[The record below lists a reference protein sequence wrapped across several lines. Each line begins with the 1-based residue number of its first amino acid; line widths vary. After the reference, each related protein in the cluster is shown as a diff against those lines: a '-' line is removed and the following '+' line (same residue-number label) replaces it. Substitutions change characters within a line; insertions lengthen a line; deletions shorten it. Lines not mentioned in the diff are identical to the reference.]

1 MTAKQKANQ
10 ARFKK
15 VVAEAK
21 KLRKKN
27 PKLTQAQAVKQAWAI
42 SYSKKKVGAYH
53 KDTKSH
59 NVNIRVVSGIKV
71 NRKPGK
77 IGALPVD
84 FTGSVL
90 GLRFRVYNQFNLD
103 GSVTLQVVE
112 NTPGG
117 DLIANI
123 DGRTGEVETAS
134 AKFWGKIDGKERQR
148 LTEKDTNKVKKT
160 IKDFLQ
166 NLHKEVKQYN
176 SGKDT
181 RTKKGQRLN
190 VKATPKVRKGP
201 KDQIKDILRTEKK
214 RLKYGYT
221 IVPGK
226 VMSGVKRDSGY
237 IGRSVIKKFTLSELK
252 KLNPIYFEKG
262 KDKAYGVYARKLMIS
277 NKLQSQVMI
286 EAQKQY
292 FGNDVF
298 RSYVVRLISP
308 SGEIDVA
315 KRFETLFGAAD
326 YIGKNIVL

>member
-1 MTAKQKANQ
+1 MTAKQKANRE
-10 ARFKK
+10 RFKK

-42 SYSKKKVGAYH
+42 MYSKGKKVAGYH

-59 NVNIRVVSGIKV
+59 NVNIRVVSGIKI

-117 DLIANI
+117 DLITNI
-123 DGRTGEVETAS
+123 DGRTGEVETGAN
-134 AKFWGKIDGKERQR
+134 KFWGKIDGKERQR
-148 LTEKDTNKVKKT
+148 LSESDTRKVKKT

-166 NLHKEVKQYN
+166 NLHKEVKAYN

-190 VKATPKVRKGP
+190 VKATPKVSKGP
-201 KDQIKDILRTEKK
+201 KDQIKDILRSEKK

-226 VMSGVKRDSGY
+226 VMSGIGSVKSYASHLLKNKYGQLAAKKITETTKRGKAKIQKEMSL
-237 IGRSVIKKFTLSELK
+237 VAKQIKK
-252 KLNPIYFEKG
+252 
-262 KDKAYGVYARKLMIS
+262 
-277 NKLQSQVMI
+277 
-286 EAQKQY
+286 
-292 FGNDVF
+292 
-298 RSYVVRLISP
+298 
-308 SGEIDVA
+308 
-315 KRFETLFGAAD
+315 
-326 YIGKNIVL
+326 IGSL

>member
-42 SYSKKKVGAYH
+42 MYSKKKVGAYH

-123 DGRTGEVETAS
+123 DGRTGEVETAA

-148 LTEKDTNKVKKT
+148 LSEKDTNKVKKT

-190 VKATPKVRKGP
+190 VKATPKVRKGT
-201 KDQIKDILRTEKK
+201 KDEIKDILRSDKK

-221 IVPGK
+221 IVPGR
-226 VMSGVKRDSGY
+226 VMG
-237 IGRSVIKKFTLSELK
+237 IGAIKTQGLSMLK
-252 KLNPIYFEKG
+252 KQYGDLQAKKLIETTKRG
-262 KDKAYGVYARKLMIS
+262 KRKFSKLASEVAQKIRKLS
-277 NKLQSQVMI
+277 SL
-286 EAQKQY
+286 
-292 FGNDVF
+292 
-298 RSYVVRLISP
+298 
-308 SGEIDVA
+308 
-315 KRFETLFGAAD
+315 
-326 YIGKNIVL
+326 

>member
-42 SYSKKKVGAYH
+42 MYSKGKKVSGSH

-77 IGALPVD
+77 LGALPVD

-103 GSVTLQVVE
+103 GTVTLQIVE
-112 NTPGG
+112 NKPGG
-117 DLIANI
+117 ELIYDL
-123 DGRTGEVETAS
+123 DGRKDDVQAAS
-134 AKFWGKIDGKERQR
+134 NVFWGYIEPEAKKG
-148 LTEKDTNKVKKT
+148 LSEKDTKKVKKT
-160 IKDFLQ
+160 INDFIK
-166 NLHKEVKQYN
+166 NLDKELREYN

-190 VKATPKVRKGP
+190 VKATPKVSKGP
-201 KDQIKDILRTEKK
+201 KDQIKDILRSEKK

-221 IVPGK
+221 IVPGR
-226 VMSGVKRDSGY
+226 VINGVDKND
-237 IGRSVIKKFTLSELK
+237 IVK
-252 KLNPIYFEKG
+252 KLQNALQFAELYQDKIDWWKQVKPKNKAEK
-262 KDKAYGVYARKLMIS
+262 DLKLNELRGW
-277 NKLQSQVMI
+277 NKLLKI
-286 EAQKQY
+286 EQE
-292 FGNDVF
+292 N
-298 RSYVVRLISP
+298 ISKL
-308 SGEIDVA
+308 
-315 KRFETLFGAAD
+315 KRQF
-326 YIGKNIVL
+326 

>member
-42 SYSKKKVGAYH
+42 QINKENKNPINRVKKYIDEAKEGIKRGYYGTEYKKKRKKVSGSH

-103 GSVTLQVVE
+103 GTVTLQVVE

-117 DLIANI
+117 DLISNI
-123 DGRTGEVETAS
+123 DGRTGEVTTAA
-134 AKFWGKIDGKERQR
+134 AKFWGKIDGSERKR
-148 LTEKDTNKVKKT
+148 LTASDEKKVKKT
-160 IKDFLQ
+160 IQDFLQ

-190 VKATPKVRKGP
+190 VKATPKVSKGP
-201 KDQIKDILRTEKK
+201 KDQIKDILRSEKK

-221 IVPGK
+221 IVPGR
-226 VMSGVKRDSGY
+226 VINGVDKND
-237 IGRSVIKKFTLSELK
+237 IVKKLQNALQFVELYQDKIDWWKQVQPKNKTEKDLRYNELK
-252 KLNPIYFEKG
+252 
-262 KDKAYGVYARKLMIS
+262 AW
-277 NKLQSQVMI
+277 NKLLKI
-286 EAQKQY
+286 EQENVSK
-292 FGNDVF
+292 
-298 RSYVVRLISP
+298 L
-308 SGEIDVA
+308 
-315 KRFETLFGAAD
+315 KRQF
-326 YIGKNIVL
+326 

>member
-1 MTAKQKANQ
+1 MTAKQKANRE
-10 ARFKK
+10 RFKK

-42 SYSKKKVGAYH
+42 MYSKGKKVAGYH

-59 NVNIRVVSGIKV
+59 NVNIRVVSGIKI

-103 GSVTLQVVE
+103 GTVTLQVVE

-117 DLIANI
+117 DLITNI
-123 DGRTGEVETAS
+123 DGRSGEVETGS
-134 AKFWGKIDGKERQR
+134 NKFWGKIDGKERQR
-148 LTEKDTNKVKKT
+148 LSESDTRKVKKT

-166 NLHKEVKQYN
+166 NLHKEVKAYN

-190 VKATPKVRKGP
+190 VKATPKVSKGP
-201 KDQIKDILRTEKK
+201 KDQIKDILRSEKK

-226 VMSGVKRDSGY
+226 VMSGMTVNKND
-237 IGRSVIKKFTLSELK
+237 FLK
-252 KLNPIYFEKG
+252 KIQNSLQFIELYEDKINFWKQVQPKNKTEKDLKLNELRG
-262 KDKAYGVYARKLMIS
+262 W
-277 NKLQSQVMI
+277 NKLLKMEQ
-286 EAQKQY
+286 E
-292 FGNDVF
+292 N
-298 RSYVVRLISP
+298 ISKL
-308 SGEIDVA
+308 
-315 KRFETLFGAAD
+315 KRQF
-326 YIGKNIVL
+326 

>member
-1 MTAKQKANQ
+1 MTAKQKANRE
-10 ARFKK
+10 RFKK

-42 SYSKKKVGAYH
+42 MYTKKRAKVGEYH

-59 NVNIRVVSGIKV
+59 NVNIRVVSGIKI

-103 GSVTLQVVE
+103 GTVTLQVVE

-117 DLIANI
+117 DLITNI
-123 DGRTGEVETAS
+123 DGRSGEVETGS
-134 AKFWGKIDGKERQR
+134 NKFWGKIDGKERQR
-148 LTEKDTNKVKKT
+148 LSESDTRKVKKT

-166 NLHKEVKQYN
+166 NLHKEVKAYN

-190 VKATPKVRKGP
+190 VKATPKVSKGP
-201 KDQIKDILRTEKK
+201 KDQIKDILRSEKK

-226 VMSGVKRDSGY
+226 VMSGMGSVKSYASQLLKSKYGQLAAKKITETTKRGKAKIQKEMSL
-237 IGRSVIKKFTLSELK
+237 IAKQIKK
-252 KLNPIYFEKG
+252 
-262 KDKAYGVYARKLMIS
+262 
-277 NKLQSQVMI
+277 
-286 EAQKQY
+286 
-292 FGNDVF
+292 
-298 RSYVVRLISP
+298 
-308 SGEIDVA
+308 
-315 KRFETLFGAAD
+315 
-326 YIGKNIVL
+326 IGSL

>member
-42 SYSKKKVGAYH
+42 SYSKKDVSVAGYH

-59 NVNIRVVSGIKV
+59 NVNIKVVSGIKI

-77 IGALPVD
+77 IGALPID

-112 NTPGG
+112 NEPGG
-117 DLIANI
+117 DLITNI
-123 DGRTGEVETAS
+123 DGRSGEVETGS
-134 AKFWGKIDGKERQR
+134 NKFWGKIDGKERQR
-148 LTEKDTNKVKKT
+148 LDAKDTKKVKKT
-160 IKDFLQ
+160 ITDFLQ

-190 VKATPKVRKGP
+190 VKSAPKVSKGP
-201 KDQIKDILRTEKK
+201 KEQIKDILRSDKK

-226 VMSGVKRDSGY
+226 VMSGINNESINELKRVSELLDKWNIVLKTLKQEIKLSKDKLSKTLYKNDIYRVKN
-237 IGRSVIKKFTLSELK
+237 VISELK
-252 KLNPIYFEKG
+252 E
-262 KDKAYGVYARKLMIS
+262 
-277 NKLQSQVMI
+277 
-286 EAQKQY
+286 
-292 FGNDVF
+292 
-298 RSYVVRLISP
+298 RLTKI
-308 SGEIDVA
+308 
-315 KRFETLFGAAD
+315 KR
-326 YIGKNIVL
+326 NIK

>member
-27 PKLTQAQAVKQAWAI
+27 PKLTQAQAVKQAWAMT
-42 SYSKKKVGAYH
+42 YSKNDVSVAGYH

-59 NVNIRVVSGIKV
+59 NVNIKVVSGIKI

-103 GSVTLQVVE
+103 GTVTLQVVE

-117 DLIANI
+117 DLISNI
-123 DGRTGEVETAS
+123 DGRTGEVPTAA
-134 AKFWGKIDGKERQR
+134 AKFWGKIDGSERKR
-148 LTEKDTNKVKKT
+148 LSASDEKKVKKT
-160 IKDFLQ
+160 IQDFLQ

-190 VKATPKVRKGP
+190 VKATPKVSKGP
-201 KDQIKDILRTEKK
+201 KDQIKDILRSDKK

-226 VMSGVKRDSGY
+226 VMSGIKKISGIPHKAKYYIKTKKNGIEHIEYFDKMPQGYYKGMDRILYLTRFEDSGTVLTPIRY
-237 IGRSVIKKFTLSELK
+237 AKNDKEVKK
-252 KLNPIYFEKG
+252 
-262 KDKAYGVYARKLMIS
+262 
-277 NKLQSQVMI
+277 
-286 EAQKQY
+286 
-292 FGNDVF
+292 
-298 RSYVVRLISP
+298 
-308 SGEIDVA
+308 
-315 KRFETLFGAAD
+315 
-326 YIGKNIVL
+326 

>member
-1 MTAKQKANQ
+1 MTAKQKANRE
-10 ARFKK
+10 RFKK

-42 SYSKKKVGAYH
+42 MYSKGKKVSGSH

-59 NVNIRVVSGIKV
+59 NVNIRVVSGIKI

-117 DLIANI
+117 DLITNI
-123 DGRTGEVETAS
+123 DGRTGEVETGAN
-134 AKFWGKIDGKERQR
+134 KFWGKIDGSERQR
-148 LTEKDTNKVKKT
+148 LSESDTRKVKKT
-160 IKDFLQ
+160 IKDFIQ
-166 NLHKEVKQYN
+166 NLHKEVKAYN

-181 RTKKGQRLN
+181 RTKKGQQLN
-190 VKATPKVRKGP
+190 VKATPKVNKGP
-201 KDQIKDILRTEKK
+201 KDKIKDILRTEKK

-226 VMSGVKRDSGY
+226 VMSGIGSVKSYASNLLKNKYGQ
-237 IGRSVIKKFTLSELK
+237 LAAK
-252 KLNPIYFEKG
+252 KLVETTKRG
-262 KDKAYGVYARKLMIS
+262 K
-277 NKLQSQVMI
+277 NKI
-286 EAQKQY
+286 QKEM
-292 FGNDVF
+292 
-298 RSYVVRLISP
+298 SL
-308 SGEIDVA
+308 VA
-315 KRFETLFGAAD
+315 KQIRK
-326 YIGKNIVL
+326 IGSL